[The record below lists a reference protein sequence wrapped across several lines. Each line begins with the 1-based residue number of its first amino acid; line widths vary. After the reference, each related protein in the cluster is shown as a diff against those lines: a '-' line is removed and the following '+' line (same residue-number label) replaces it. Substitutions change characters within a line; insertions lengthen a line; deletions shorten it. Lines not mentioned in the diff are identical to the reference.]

1 MKRCYF
7 ILIVLFLLST
17 ILFADEGRK
26 GQAGFQFL
34 KIPTGAK
41 QIAMGNTGF
50 ADATGAGAMYWN
62 PAGVAKQKGYEF
74 QFSDVSWFAGVS
86 YQQFTGIANAGSI
99 GTLGFGIQYLAYPDI
114 IETTE
119 EAPNGTGA
127 TFKPYDLA
135 LILNYSRQMAERVFF
150 GINLKYINETIALV
164 SADALAFDI
173 GLTYNTGYQGL
184 QFGFAI
190 SNYGT
195 KGQFSGSGL
204 RRFYPRPDGPPNQ
217 TPVPVLF
224 EADKFELPSSVQA
237 GLTFEPLK
245 MENISAS
252 INADYVVN
260 TFSSDRQNLGA
271 EIGYNDLIF
280 LRAGYI
286 LKTDFNETSGGN
298 ANFGIGVK
306 YGFTDDLKI
315 VFDYAYA
322 DLGILDNAQY
332 ITVGIQF

>member
-1 MKRCYF
+1 MKRYYS
-7 ILIVLFLLST
+7 ILIALFLVSA
-17 ILFADEGRK
+17 IGFADEGRK

-34 KIPTGAK
+34 KIPIGAK

-50 ADATGAGAMYWN
+50 ANATGAGAMYWN
-62 PAGVAKQKGYEF
+62 PAGVAKNKGYEF
-74 QFSDVSWFAGVS
+74 QFSNVSWFAGVS

-119 EAPNGTGA
+119 EAPGGTGG

-135 LILNYSRQMAERVFF
+135 LILNFSRQMAERVFF

-190 SNYGT
+190 TNYGT

-204 RRFYPRPDGPPNQ
+204 RRFYTRPDGPPNQ

-245 MENISAS
+245 MENVSAS

-260 TFSSDRQNLGA
+260 TFSADKQNLGA
-271 EIGYNDLIF
+271 EIGYSDMVF

-286 LKTDFNETSGGN
+286 LKTDFNETSKGN

-306 YGFTDDLKI
+306 YGFTDDFRI
-315 VFDYAYA
+315 IFDYAYA